1 MWNAEYYVPDTIFVY
16 AISCSSLALEKAV
29 TQLVCPPLLQTTAF
43 QTIGSF
49 AEKFCQERISAIIW
63 LFLQGHQWVNI
74 LVYPAQFVYIN
85 KMDWHKWKTSAGV
98 ELKKVSLPDPCSL
111 ILIPAWGQQLQ
122 ATWVTTSITHPNLN
136 LWTIRIKLLY
146 ILGNLGHTEVF
157 ILWNEKD
164 LISGSVSLMLTLIE
178 LDA

>member
-1 MWNAEYYVPDTIFVY
+1 MIFYDVLITERIHCLSVRHTHTWATADWRTEYQKTLADKCEYYVPDTIFVY

-98 ELKKVSLPDPCSL
+98 ELKKS
-111 ILIPAWGQQLQ
+111 
-122 ATWVTTSITHPNLN
+122 
-136 LWTIRIKLLY
+136 
-146 ILGNLGHTEVF
+146 E
-157 ILWNEKD
+157 
-164 LISGSVSLMLTLIE
+164 LTRPL
-178 LDA
+178 